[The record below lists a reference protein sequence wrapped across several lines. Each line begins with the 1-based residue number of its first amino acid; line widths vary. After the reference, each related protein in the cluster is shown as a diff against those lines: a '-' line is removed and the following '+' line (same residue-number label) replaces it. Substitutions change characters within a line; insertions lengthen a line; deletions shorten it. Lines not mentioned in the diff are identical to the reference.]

1 MGGKRLVSKR
11 SNPLTLSPSKGV
23 KYAIEL
29 TPAASREIRKLE
41 RLVQRR
47 LVRLLEI
54 LAKDPRP
61 RGVETMKSRERF
73 LRVRV
78 GDYRVVYGWMKPVG
92 WCSSCVSD
100 IAARSTAGCS
110 VPSGRSKRRLY
121 TTFNSELCRGGAC
134 PARYHCPPGRSKQRP
149 YIVQPHYRPRAQ
161 QAAPLR

>member
-78 GDYRVVYGWMKPVG
+78 GDYRVVYRLDEARRVVLVLRVG
-92 WCSSCVSD
+92 H
-100 IAARSTAGCS
+100 
-110 VPSGRSKRRLY
+110 RREVY
-121 TTFNSELCRGGAC
+121 RG
-134 PARYHCPPGRSKQRP
+134 
-149 YIVQPHYRPRAQ
+149 
-161 QAAPLR
+161 L